1 MSVPP
6 RRQALLAFSAYDSGV
21 TAVPLDVDSSAPTS
35 LADKAYVAIRDRL
48 IMLVIRPGDPI
59 DDDALAQDLGVGRT
73 PVREALKR
81 LEVDRLVVSYPR
93 RGTFATGMGISDLAH
108 IWEIRAQLEPLAARR
123 AAERSAR
130 SVPTELDELAEHIDQ
145 LDVARVDPDELMRW
159 DLAVHRA
166 IYRAAGNPHLE
177 DVLIRYDNLATR
189 IFCLF
194 LDRLPTVDQHVG
206 EHVELLRA
214 IAAGDADRADDLARH
229 HVLGFEQAIRA
240 VI

>member
-1 MSVPP
+1 MSLPTT
-6 RRQALLAFSAYDSGV
+6 RQASPAFSTYDSGV
-21 TAVPLDVDSSAPTS
+21 TAVPLELDSSAPTS

-48 IMLVIRPGDPI
+48 IMLAIRPGDPI

-93 RGTFATGMGISDLAH
+93 RGTFATGMDISDLAH
-108 IWEIRAQLEPLAARR
+108 ISEIRAQLEPLAARR

-130 SVPTELDELAEHIDQ
+130 STPPELDELAEHIAA
-145 LDVARVDPDELMRW
+145 LDVARADRTELMRW

-166 IYRAAGNPHLE
+166 IYHAAGNPHLE

-189 IFCLF
+189 IHCLF
-194 LDRLPTVDQHVG
+194 LDRLTTVDVHVR

-214 IAAGDADRADDLARH
+214 IAAGDADRADDLARE
-229 HVLGFEQAIRA
+229 HVIGFEKAIRA